1 MLRIIRISARE
12 CGFLLKN
19 PIYLWCMV
27 LFPIL
32 VIYFFTSFMESG
44 QPLDMPVGVVDL
56 DNSATSHNL
65 IRRLDSFETT
75 QVVGQYP
82 SVSAARQAMQ
92 RNQIYAFL
100 YIPRNMSSDLVASRH
115 PKVSFYYS
123 YTSLTAGSLL
133 YRDLK
138 TIASLGSA
146 GVGSQTLQMKGL
158 TPEQIQSFLQ
168 PVVIDLHPINNPW
181 IDYNMFL
188 STMLIPGALMI
199 FIFLITAYSLGTEL
213 KFGTSKEWL
222 EAAGGNIYIALT
234 GKFLPQFLIFLI
246 IMLGY
251 DYYIFGVLDF
261 SFHCSKWVI
270 FLHTTLAVLASQA
283 FGIFAFG
290 LTPSLRMSMSIC
302 SLWAVLGFT
311 ACGAAFPLSA
321 MDTPIQAIS
330 ILFPLRHYYMI
341 HQICILN
348 GFPITEAIYYFG
360 ALVLFI
366 LLPLFFTNK
375 IRKAMLE
382 YVYIP

>member
-1 MLRIIRISARE
+1 MLRIIRIAARE
-12 CGFLLKN
+12 CGFFLKN
-19 PIYLWCMV
+19 PMYLWCMV

-32 VIYFFTSFMESG
+32 IIYFFTSFMESG

-56 DNSATSHNL
+56 DNSTTSHNL

-75 QVVGQYP
+75 HVVAQYP
-82 SVSAARQAMQ
+82 SVAAARQAMQ
-92 RNQIYAFL
+92 RNKIYAFL

-146 GVGSQTLQMKGL
+146 AIGSKTMQMKGH
-158 TPEQIQSFLQ
+158 TPEQIEAFLQ

-213 KFGTSKEWL
+213 KFGSSKEWL
-222 EAAGGNIYIALT
+222 EAARGNIYIALT

-251 DYYIFGVLDF
+251 DYYIFGVLHF
-261 SFHCSKWVI
+261 SYHCSKWVI
-270 FLHTTLAVLASQA
+270 FLQTILTILASQA

-341 HQICILN
+341 HQICVLN
-348 GFPITEAIYYFG
+348 GFPITEAINYFG

-366 LLPLFFTNK
+366 LLPLFFVNK

>member
-12 CGFLLKN
+12 CGFFLKN

-146 GVGSQTLQMKGL
+146 GVGSKTLQMKGL

-270 FLHTTLAVLASQA
+270 FLHTILAVLASQA

-311 ACGAAFPLSA
+311 ACPYSSHCV
-321 MDTPIQAIS
+321 TII
-330 ILFPLRHYYMI
+330 
-341 HQICILN
+341 
-348 GFPITEAIYYFG
+348 
-360 ALVLFI
+360 
-366 LLPLFFTNK
+366 
-375 IRKAMLE
+375 
-382 YVYIP
+382 